1 MPEGYSLQLEA
12 TGHFSDGSTQSIT
25 SEVTW
30 GSFQGFVTM
39 SNAAGSEGLATGSS
53 QGTDTISAIK
63 DDVTGS
69 TQLTVSGAVLTS
81 ITVTPDGNT
90 IDPGDTQQMQAEGT
104 FDDSSNMIITD
115 RVNWRSSD
123 TGVATVSNA
132 EGSRGLVT
140 GEDDPFRFGAPD
152 SATIT
157 AEDAATGVSGSAT
170 VFVNP

>member
-1 MPEGYSLQLEA
+1 
-12 TGHFSDGSTQSIT
+12 
-25 SEVTW
+25 
-30 GSFQGFVTM
+30 
-39 SNAAGSEGLATGSS
+39 
-53 QGTDTISAIK
+53 
-63 DDVTGS
+63 
-69 TQLTVSGAVLTS
+69 
-81 ITVTPDGNT
+81 
-90 IDPGDTQQMQAEGT
+90 MQAEGT